1 MRRDQ
6 LEHIL
11 RAAADVAGSPDVVVI
26 GSQAILG
33 SFDETQLPDAA
44 VASIEADIAFLDDPA
59 GERSDTVTGA
69 IGELSQFHET
79 FGVYAEGVSVTT
91 ATLPMGWRDR
101 VVLLDT
107 PNTQPGRGI
116 SWNPM
121 TWLPPS
127 WLPYREKDLA
137 FVRALLGAGLVDRA
151 ELRER
156 IMLLPID
163 GQHRDR
169 LLAIVGE

>member
-116 SWNPM
+116 CLEPH
-121 TWLPPS
+121 
-127 WLPYREKDLA
+127 DLA
-137 FVRALLGAGLVDRA
+137 ASKLVAVSGEGSGVRASASRRRVSRSRGATRA
-151 ELRER
+151 NHAAA
-156 IMLLPID
+156 
-163 GQHRDR
+163 HRWPAPRSAPGDCR
-169 LLAIVGE
+169 